1 MDLMKWQIF
10 SLLEPDFVY
19 KIKMACVYGMYYV
32 TVFCKQCT
40 GYVTVFCKQC
50 TGSWI
55 RKSEYTLLLAGYL
68 IIPCFQSEKAH
79 FWL

>member
-1 MDLMKWQIF
+1 MKWQIF

-32 TVFCKQCT
+32 TFFCKQS
-40 GYVTVFCKQC
+40 

-68 IIPCFQSEKAH
+68 IIPCFHSEKAH